1 MGLGTPTTTTE
12 ERAANLVS
20 ACKLPTFPSVA
31 LRLMQLISQDAVSY
45 EQLGSLLRTD
55 AALSATLL
63 RAANS
68 PLFGTLGEIRSIPIA
83 LLTLGMDRVGMLIL
97 NTAMW
102 RMVPGGRGRQA
113 MRPWW
118 RHNLATALLAKRL
131 SYRNMVDEYSYMCGL
146 MHSIGQLVLF
156 EAFPIQYGNVL
167 GEAAERGSNLMEL
180 ERENFG
186 VEHCELGA
194 ALLRKW
200 SIPAE
205 MVDAAAHHHDP
216 ENCKSPITRL
226 VNVGCSVANQFGFAV
241 SLGPARPVEEL
252 PPLAQELLSDEKTR
266 QEITEKVDAMEWTL
280 N

>member
-1 MGLGTPTTTTE
+1 MGLGTPVTTID
-12 ERAANLVS
+12 ERVANLVA

-31 LRLMQLISQDAVSY
+31 MRLMQLISQDAVSY

-102 RMVPGGRGRQA
+102 RMVPGGRGRQS

-118 RHNLATALLAKRL
+118 RHNLATALLSKQL
-131 SYRNMVDEYSYMCGL
+131 SFKNMVDEYSYMCGL

-156 EAFPIQYGNVL
+156 EAFPLQYGNVL
-167 GEAAERGSNLMEL
+167 TAASERGCSLREL

-194 ALLRKW
+194 GLLKKW

-205 MVDAAAHHHDP
+205 MVDAAAPHHDP
-216 ENCKSPITRL
+216 ENGKSPITRL
-226 VNVGCSVANQFGFAV
+226 VNISCTVANH
-241 SLGPARPVEEL
+241 LGYSVTPGPVRPVEDL
-252 PPLAQELLSDEKTR
+252 PPLVQELLGDEKTR
-266 QEITEKVDAMEWTL
+266 QEIAEKVEAMEWTL

>member
-1 MGLGTPTTTTE
+1 M
-12 ERAANLVS
+12 ANLVAAS
-20 ACKLPTFPSVA
+20 KLPTFPSVA

-102 RMVPGGRGRQA
+102 RLVPGRGRDS

-118 RHNLATALLAKRL
+118 RHNLATALISKHL
-131 SYRNMVDEYSYMCGL
+131 SFKNMVDEYSYMCGL
-146 MHSIGQLVLF
+146 MHSIGQLVLH
-156 EAFPIQYGNVL
+156 EAFPVQYGTVL
-167 GEAAERGSNLMEL
+167 AQAAERGCCLRDL

-194 ALLRKW
+194 GLLKKW
-200 SIPAE
+200 AIPAE

-216 ENCKSPITRL
+216 EHAKSPTTRL
-226 VNVGCSVANQFGFAV
+226 VSASCSIANQLGYAV
-241 SLGPARPVEEL
+241 TPSPAKPVEDL
-252 PPLAQELLSDEKTR
+252 PPMAQELLADEKRR
-266 QEITEKVDAMEWTL
+266 QEIAEKVEAMEWTL